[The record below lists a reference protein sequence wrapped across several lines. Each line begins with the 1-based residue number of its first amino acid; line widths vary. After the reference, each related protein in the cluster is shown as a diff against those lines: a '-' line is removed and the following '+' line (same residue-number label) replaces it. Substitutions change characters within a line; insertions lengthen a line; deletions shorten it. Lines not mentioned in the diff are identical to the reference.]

1 MDLRKSLNNIRLID
15 IKKITIFLVAI
26 LFSMT
31 IFAQVTPKEK
41 RAAFLTPPYYTNWIG
56 ANFLTIS
63 TVEAE
68 FDVTP
73 AQIVGLTFFYDF
85 GDCFVG
91 MEANEQ
97 GVVIQLAIRLFG
109 AQATGF
115 IQNAID
121 YGYEIVDIG
130 ENVNIR
136 LNNKEVFPEVYESD
150 VKIYRKVTENGNVY
164 LEVANSSKN
173 INEYEIVIYR
183 AME

>member
-1 MDLRKSLNNIRLID
+1 
-15 IKKITIFLVAI
+15 
-26 LFSMT
+26 
-31 IFAQVTPKEK
+31 
-41 RAAFLTPPYYTNWIG
+41 
-56 ANFLTIS
+56 
-63 TVEAE
+63 
-68 FDVTP
+68 
-73 AQIVGLTFFYDF
+73 
-85 GDCFVG
+85 

-136 LNNKEVFPEVYESD
+136 LSNKEVFPEVYESD